1 MHSLDML
8 ECYLSTL
15 EIRRKKLK
23 EFFIKTKCLIE
34 IDLNLQIS
42 LARNNVYSIDAE
54 LTYPCKATA
63 ITTLS

>member
-1 MHSLDML
+1 M
-8 ECYLSTL
+8 
-15 EIRRKKLK
+15 
-23 EFFIKTKCLIE
+23 FIE

-54 LTYPCKATA
+54 LSYPCKATA